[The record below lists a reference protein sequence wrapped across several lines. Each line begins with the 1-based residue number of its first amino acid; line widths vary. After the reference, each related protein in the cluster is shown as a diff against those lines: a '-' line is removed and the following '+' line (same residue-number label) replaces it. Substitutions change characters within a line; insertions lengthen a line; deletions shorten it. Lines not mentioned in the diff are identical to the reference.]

1 MSLDRL
7 FGIVLLLL
15 LLVSPLFGAG
25 VEANEPLAEGLRP
38 FLKALGGKESQFLL
52 TGNVA
57 LPIDG
62 KEQTVAIQLVLFS
75 DEDFDLSLSHR
86 EYAVSIRRRAETTAF
101 ALPLHKVV
109 FIGHGQIDSADS
121 LKPLEI
127 TTRLLSPGSQ
137 AGAFAPLVLQAD
149 ANAVSVALTTLAGV
163 TFNLES
169 ERWSKGDISFAFASQ
184 GTINI
189 LAGDASIDLALTSTV
204 PEIL

>member
-1 MSLDRL
+1 MSIDRL

-62 KEQTVAIQLVLFS
+62 KEQTVAIQLVRFS

-86 EYAVSIRRRAETTAF
+86 
-101 ALPLHKVV
+101 
-109 FIGHGQIDSADS
+109 
-121 LKPLEI
+121 
-127 TTRLLSPGSQ
+127 
-137 AGAFAPLVLQAD
+137 
-149 ANAVSVALTTLAGV
+149 
-163 TFNLES
+163 
-169 ERWSKGDISFAFASQ
+169 
-184 GTINI
+184 
-189 LAGDASIDLALTSTV
+189 
-204 PEIL
+204 